1 MDGFIICIISIG
13 NLIQK
18 LQNEPDIVAGSII
31 RKGIGCDGRVY
42 VESMDEGRVLQE
54 NVVWLGR
61 GVNGKRK
68 SFGGGLELKG
78 GSRRRQG
85 IGSASGK
92 HNSK

>member
-42 VESMDEGRVLQE
+42 VESMDG
-54 NVVWLGR
+54 
-61 GVNGKRK
+61 RK
-68 SFGGGLELKG
+68 SP
-78 GSRRRQG
+78 SRKCCMAG
-85 IGSASGK
+85 
-92 HNSK
+92 